1 MALSCNKRNLAL
13 LRGATSKHH
22 GDFYSLN
29 CLHSFSTKNKLEL
42 HKKVFG
48 NKIFCNVIMPYK
60 DTKILEFNQNQNPSG
75 FSMTAISSFKSI
87 ENKHD
92 VCRGKDCMKI
102 FCESLREHAIK
113 KINFKKKKMKLLTKE
128 QQESY
133 ENAKICYICKEKSE
147 KKYLKK

>member
-1 MALSCNKRNLAL
+1 
-13 LRGATSKHH
+13 
-22 GDFYSLN
+22 
-29 CLHSFSTKNKLEL
+29 
-42 HKKVFG
+42 
-48 NKIFCNVIMPYK
+48 MPYK
-60 DTKILEFNQNQNPSG
+60 DTKILEFNQNQKPSG

-133 ENAKICYICKEKSE
+133 ENARIRCICK
-147 KKYLKK
+147 KKI